1 LEEEALMFFTL
12 SKTAAFLLLPSNFL
26 ITLGFIGVVLMATR
40 FKRVGRWLAV
50 ASLILLLVAGFSPAG
65 RLLFNALE
73 NRFPRWDTSRGPPD
87 GIVVLGGAIVPFPSR
102 ISDEPTLTGE
112 AARIIAIGK
121 FARAYPNA
129 RIVFT
134 SGDSGVSA
142 NGPAEADFLP
152 PLLDSMGVPRARV
165 LLEPRSRNT
174 EENATFTKEM
184 VKPKLGERW
193 LLVTSAWHMPRAV
206 GCFRQIGFPV
216 EAYPVSWRTGK
227 RVGLWPSASF
237 GSGLAATDIAVHEWI
252 GLIAYWLTGRTSELL
267 PGPAPNQ

>member
-1 LEEEALMFFTL
+1 MFFIL

-40 FKRVGRWLAV
+40 FKRVGRWLAG

-87 GIVVLGGAIVPFPSR
+87 GIVVLGGAIAPFPSR
-102 ISDEPTLTGE
+102 ARDEPTLTGDGGT
-112 AARIIAIGK
+112 RIAAIGK
-121 FARAYPNA
+121 LARAYPNA
-129 RIVFT
+129 RIVYT
-134 SGDSGVSA
+134 SGDASLYADGLMEA
-142 NGPAEADFLP
+142 NFLP
-152 PLLDSMGVPRARV
+152 PLLDSMGIARERV
-165 LLEPRSRNT
+165 LLETRARNT
-174 EENATFTKEM
+174 EENATFTKDL
-184 VKPKLGERW
+184 VKPKAGERW

-216 EAYPVSWRTGK
+216 EAYPVGWRTGK
-227 RVGLWPSASF
+227 RVSLRPSASF
-237 GSGLAATDIAVHEWI
+237 SSGLAATDLAVHEWI

-267 PGPAPNQ
+267 PGPAAAH